1 MDPEIKAEGFACLS
15 ESCADRN
22 EGCLRTE
29 AIPSSVSAKLGCFG
43 IAVCVLIANICSL
56 YRCEQTFAIQMF
68 AFSAKLVYNDLR
80 GQTESTTTT
89 TPSQT
94 TTPRLTSKTAR
105 DLHAK
110 ANPKPPETTTPK
122 PPLGHRE
129 ITTPKATTPIS
140 PDIKTNSMAPSQR
153 TPSWQNLKPVKR

>member
-1 MDPEIKAEGFACLS
+1 MDPEIKAEGLACLS

-22 EGCLRTE
+22 DGCLRTE

-80 GQTESTTTT
+80 GQPESTTTT
-89 TPSQT
+89 TSSQT
-94 TTPRLTSKTAR
+94 TTPRLTSKTTPRPTRQSQSKTAR
-105 DLHAK
+105 DHHL
-110 ANPKPPETTTPK
+110 
-122 PPLGHRE
+122 
-129 ITTPKATTPIS
+129 KATTPIS
-140 PDIKTNSMAPSQR
+140 PDTRTSSIAPNHSIAPSQR